1 MSSIMNNIAKK
12 LEKKL
17 NYMDRNQENNNTKR
31 LQNWRTVRHP
41 G

>member
-1 MSSIMNNIAKK
+1 MNNIAKK

-31 LQNWRTVRHP
+31 LQNWRTVRQP